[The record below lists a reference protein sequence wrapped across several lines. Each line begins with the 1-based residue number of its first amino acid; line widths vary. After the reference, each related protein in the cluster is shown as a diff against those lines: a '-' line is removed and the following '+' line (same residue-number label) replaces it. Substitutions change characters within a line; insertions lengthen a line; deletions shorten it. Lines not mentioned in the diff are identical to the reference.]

1 MANCPVV
8 KDKIDIGQ
16 KLLVQEENSKPHD
29 LGLLSLYIFQLT
41 QNLEFTS

>member
-16 KLLVQEENSKPHD
+16 KLVVQEENSKPHD
-29 LGLLSLYIFQLT
+29 LGLLSLYIV
-41 QNLEFTS
+41 